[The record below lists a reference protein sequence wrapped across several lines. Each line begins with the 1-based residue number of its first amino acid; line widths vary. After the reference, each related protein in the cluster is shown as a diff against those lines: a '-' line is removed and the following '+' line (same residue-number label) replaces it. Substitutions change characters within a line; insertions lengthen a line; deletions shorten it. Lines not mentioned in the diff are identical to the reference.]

1 MILSSLRGKSFT
13 STFITP
19 LNYASI
25 PHCSLSVQHVILSA
39 GNEVHITGDWRRLAG
54 GRECS
59 PWPRP
64 PLAAPPGPRLA
75 RPSRP
80 LRRTATTRS
89 ELGTLGKILN
99 FNLLSSLLLSAS
111 LHSSFSHYTAW
122 RDSELSIVCTKNTAF
137 SQQRTR
143 SRYFHQR
150 FCLVCRVQSVGQRN
164 YTSFFGILCYAH
176 LLEWKLLFFG
186 ATLGAESH

>member
-19 LNYASI
+19 LNDASI
-25 PHCSLSVQHVILSA
+25 PHCSLSVQHVILGT

-89 ELGTLGKILN
+89 ERGTLGKILN

-150 FCLVCRVQSVGQRN
+150 FCLVAVSNRSAREIILHFLVFYVMRTYLSGNSYFLVLLWEPRV
-164 YTSFFGILCYAH
+164 
-176 LLEWKLLFFG
+176 
-186 ATLGAESH
+186 

>member
-1 MILSSLRGKSFT
+1 MQHNHPCLKAQYNTLILSSFRGKSFT
-13 STFITP
+13 STSITQ

-25 PHCSLSVQHVILSA
+25 PQC
-39 GNEVHITGDWRRLAG
+39 NEVHITGGWRSSAG

-89 ELGTLGKILN
+89 QLGTLGKILN
-99 FNLLSSLLLSAS
+99 FNLLTGALCLPPLLIFS
-111 LHSSFSHYTAW
+111 LHCVA
-122 RDSELSIVCTKNTAF
+122 RL
-137 SQQRTR
+137 
-143 SRYFHQR
+143 
-150 FCLVCRVQSVGQRN
+150 
-164 YTSFFGILCYAH
+164 
-176 LLEWKLLFFG
+176 
-186 ATLGAESH
+186 

>member
-1 MILSSLRGKSFT
+1 MF
-13 STFITP
+13 
-19 LNYASI
+19 
-25 PHCSLSVQHVILSA
+25 
-39 GNEVHITGDWRRLAG
+39 
-54 GRECS
+54 

-89 ELGTLGKILN
+89 ERGTLGKILN

-150 FCLVCRVQSVGQRN
+150 FCLVAVSKWSVGQRN
-164 YTSFFGILCYAH
+164 ILHFLVFYVMCTYLSGNCLIFFC
-176 LLEWKLLFFG
+176 
-186 ATLGAESH
+186 ATLGAKSH

>member
-1 MILSSLRGKSFT
+1 MRSILT
-13 STFITP
+13 
-19 LNYASI
+19 A
-25 PHCSLSVQHVILSA
+25 ILA
-39 GNEVHITGDWRRLAG
+39 GDWRRLAG

-111 LHSSFSHYTAW
+111 LHSSFSHYTVW

-150 FCLVCRVQSVGQRN
+150 FCLVAVSKRRPEKL
-164 YTSFFGILCYAH
+164 YLFFFILCQGSLKKNNH
-176 LLEWKLLFFG
+176 CPPTPVL
-186 ATLGAESH
+186 